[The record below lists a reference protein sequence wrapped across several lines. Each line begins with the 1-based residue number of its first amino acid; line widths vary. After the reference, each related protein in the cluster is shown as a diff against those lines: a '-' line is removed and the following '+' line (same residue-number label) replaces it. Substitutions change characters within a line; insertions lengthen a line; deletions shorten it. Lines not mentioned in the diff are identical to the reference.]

1 MARNDGVDRSFVREE
16 PLRRSS
22 IGIRERHNERKNES
36 YSNADVVPERSFM
49 NIHFKQPEA
58 SYESILNHLLNEK
71 IVSDRGL
78 RQDAKVFGEMV
89 FDVNTRYFDEHGGY
103 DYAKE
108 FFAEAYRCA
117 VGIVGGEQ
125 FIVSA
130 VMHADERNRSLSQ
143 ELGRDVYHYH
153 LHVVYIPVVKKDI
166 LWSKRCK
173 DPALRG
179 TVKEQ
184 INQISH
190 SKKWRSSRVLDEQ
203 GKPLFTLD
211 GKPLLENS
219 YSVLQDI
226 FFDHMEEAGY
236 HGFQRGERGSTA
248 EHLSVLQFKTEK
260 EQERLSGLEEKTAAA
275 AETLEALEQE
285 QEQGREAVAR
295 LSKTASDYERRLEE
309 LAPQVQD
316 VEELIGM
323 NVHSTEE
330 LVPNP
335 SRMESVKSY
344 RQNKVFPLV
353 EKLRGWLLALYRKYQ
368 ELKQDYRELR
378 QKFSRVSQERSY
390 YEEKAN
396 ALSHENY
403 LLHESDRDLKRVRR
417 ALGDE
422 TVDDAIEWAREQEM
436 AENLA
441 SPTGKEQPKR
451 SSQNRSAWDAR

>member
-22 IGIRERHNERKNES
+22 IGIRERHNERKNEA
-36 YSNADVVPERSFM
+36 YSNADVMPERSYM

-316 VEELIGM
+316 VEELIDAEAAG
-323 NVHSTEE
+323 
-330 LVPNP
+330 

>member
-153 LHVVYIPVVKKDI
+153 LHVVYIPVVQKDI

-179 TVKEQ
+179 TVKER

-190 SKKWRSSRVLDEQ
+190 SKKWRSTRVLDER
-203 GKPLFTLD
+203 GKPLYDLE
-211 GKPLLENS
+211 GKPLMENS

-226 FFDHMEEAGY
+226 FFDHMEDAGY
-236 HGFQRGERGSTA
+236 HGFQRGERGSSV
-248 EHLSVLQFKTEK
+248 EHLSVLQFKTTK

-275 AETLEALEQE
+275 AETLEALAQE
-285 QEQGREAVAR
+285 QEQGREAVESCPKRQRTTSSGWRSWHPRSGTWRSWSAT
-295 LSKTASDYERRLEE
+295 STAPRSCCR
-309 LAPQVQD
+309 
-316 VEELIGM
+316 
-323 NVHSTEE
+323 S
-330 LVPNP
+330 
-335 SRMESVKSY
+335 
-344 RQNKVFPLV
+344 
-353 EKLRGWLLALYRKYQ
+353 
-368 ELKQDYRELR
+368 RELWR
-378 QKFSRVSQERSY
+378 
-390 YEEKAN
+390 
-396 ALSHENY
+396 L
-403 LLHESDRDLKRVRR
+403 
-417 ALGDE
+417 
-422 TVDDAIEWAREQEM
+422 
-436 AENLA
+436 
-441 SPTGKEQPKR
+441 
-451 SSQNRSAWDAR
+451 

>member
-153 LHVVYIPVVKKDI
+153 LHVIYIPVVKKDV

-330 LVPNP
+330 LLPEP
-335 SRMESVKSY
+335 GTLETVKHY
-344 RQNKVFPLV
+344 RQSKVYPLV

-451 SSQNRSAWDAR
+451 SSQNRSDWDAR

>member
-1 MARNDGVDRSFVREE
+1 MARNDGVDRSVVREE

-22 IGIRERHNERKNES
+22 IGIRERHNERKNEA
-36 YSNADVVPERSFM
+36 YSNADVMPERSYM

-130 VMHADERNRSLSQ
+130 VMHADERNRSLSR

-153 LHVVYIPVVKKDI
+153 LHVVYIPVVKKDV

-295 LSKTASDYERRLEE
+295 LSKTVSDYERRLEE
-309 LAPQVQD
+309 LAPQIRD
-316 VEELIGM
+316 VEELVS

-451 SSQNRSAWDAR
+451 SSQNRSDWDAR

>member
-22 IGIRERHNERKNES
+22 IGIRERHNERKNEA
-36 YSNADVVPERSFM
+36 YSNADVMPERSYM